1 MIIGS
6 KDSEENKIRF
16 RASNRIF
23 QNSTCVF
30 VEYNDAIQI
39 PWFTFLSFFRKNEK
53 VDDVFRTDEIRH
65 LSIQALMT
73 YYFNRPFK
81 NPLVGLLKDNSVIE
95 LEKLDE
101 LLESQVNSTE
111 IFFNPNID
119 SFLVP
124 IIGNL
129 LANGLVKDVVIYYP
143 TDNEF
148 VRKDINH
155 KFNGRAKFV
164 YGDLSEVISKL
175 PDDTTYFFSDVMNV
189 LTLEETGKINFSAI
203 MLPSTYRYNY
213 VDDNKEKFLVDME
226 YLSEKYVFKWA
237 TYEIAWFLYIEKHH
251 HNKNNCWKET
261 LKHG

>member
-95 LEKLDE
+95 LEILDE

-164 YGDLSEVISKL
+164 YGDLYEVISKL

-189 LTLEETGKINFSAI
+189 LILEETGKINFSAI
-203 MLPSTYRYNY
+203 MIPSTYRYNY

-237 TYEIAWFLYIEKHH
+237 TYEIA
-251 HNKNNCWKET
+251 
-261 LKHG
+261 